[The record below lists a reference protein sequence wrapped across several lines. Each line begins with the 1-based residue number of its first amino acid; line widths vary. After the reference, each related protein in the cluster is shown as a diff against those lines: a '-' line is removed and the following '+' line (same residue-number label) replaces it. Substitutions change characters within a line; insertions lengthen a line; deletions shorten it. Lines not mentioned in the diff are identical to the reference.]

1 MENGLFESRVLII
14 DELRSVERRWFKRLV
29 TQSQIINFNIL
40 LDWRV
45 ARQCRLLDGMI
56 HISLVEYYLHVPTKC
71 ENRDNANQHCK

>member
-14 DELRSVERRWFKRLV
+14 DELRSVERRWFKRVV

-45 ARQCRLLDGMI
+45 DGMI

>member
-1 MENGLFESRVLII
+1 M
-14 DELRSVERRWFKRLV
+14 ERRWFKRLV
-29 TQSQIINFNIL
+29 VLNVTSSVNSVSNNHLNIL

-71 ENRDNANQHCK
+71 ENRDNTNQHCK